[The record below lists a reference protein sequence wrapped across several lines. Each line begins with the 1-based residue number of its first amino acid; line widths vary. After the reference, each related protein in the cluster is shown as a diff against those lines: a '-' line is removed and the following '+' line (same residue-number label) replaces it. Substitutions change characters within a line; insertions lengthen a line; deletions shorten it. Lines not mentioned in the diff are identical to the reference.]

1 MKRTV
6 LVTGASSGIG
16 RTLCEALAGRGD
28 EVVGLARDF
37 SKFPDAPTRLVAHYA
52 IDLSDLNSLA
62 SHLRDLTTAHPAID
76 AVICNAGYGRFGHL
90 EQFSFDQISRLM
102 DVNFTSH
109 ACIVRAC
116 LPLMKAHKRGD
127 IVFMGSDAALRGG
140 QRGAV
145 YCASKFAMRGFA
157 QALREECAAAGIR
170 VAILNPAMVRTSFY
184 DDQEFAPGAD
194 PENYTRPEDVAAM
207 VCSVL
212 DMPAGTVVDEITMSP
227 QKKVIRF
234 GRQEP
239 DGNDTG

>member
-37 SKFPDAPTRLVAHYA
+37 SKFPDAATRLVAHYA

-62 SHLRDLTTAHPAID
+62 SHLRVLTTAHPAID
-76 AVICNAGYGRFGHL
+76 AIICNAGYGRFGHL

-109 ACIVRAC
+109 ACLVRAC

-127 IVFMGSDAALRGG
+127 IIFMGSDAALRGG

-157 QALREECAAAGIR
+157 QGSARGMRGCGYSRHDPQPRYGAHILLRRSGFRSRRRSGELHAARGCGSYGVLRPRHAGWHR
-170 VAILNPAMVRTSFY
+170 C
-184 DDQEFAPGAD
+184 G
-194 PENYTRPEDVAAM
+194 
-207 VCSVL
+207 
-212 DMPAGTVVDEITMSP
+212 
-227 QKKVIRF
+227 
-234 GRQEP
+234 
-239 DGNDTG
+239 